1 MTAMKVS
8 FWRVLEALGSAGS
21 AAHDWRLR
29 LGGDW
34 EECRSFLRLGAGVA
48 DCVIDPDNHNRHLT
62 VDVDGDSGFVAFSE
76 EPPLRP
82 PISLSAGEVALLC
95 PDWSTIA
102 DALGKSLNFVPGP
115 WEKDG
120 VTRQIGIAQHG
131 RNPTRPVILHLPG
144 GHIGD
149 HGKLLRDLGKRADA
163 IILLPSSRWL
173 TPEVQALR
181 KSHNLSFVP
190 LADQLEAA
198 AQGQPNFPLEAALG
212 LAATRPG
219 KRIAPVLHPQ
229 PGWRWDMV
237 RVEVASG
244 GRLLFSCDGQH
255 GEHRLPKTTAKKP
268 HQALGI
274 MMTLAVK
281 REWRNPPSD
290 APTHE
295 SVRKNFKRLDELLR
309 SLVPLPGKPFRRFH
323 GTFIPVFQVSLHPDL
338 EAGLFI
344 RPRGNHSVQRE

>member
-1 MTAMKVS
+1 MRAC

-21 AAHDWRLR
+21 ATHDWRLR
-29 LGGDW
+29 LGGEW
-34 EECRSFLRLGAGVA
+34 EGCRSFLRPVAGVA
-48 DCVIDPDNHNRHLT
+48 DCEIDPDNHNRHLT
-62 VDVDGDSGFVAFSE
+62 VDDDGDSGFIAFAE

-82 PISLSAGEVALLC
+82 PIPLLFGEVALLC
-95 PDWSTIA
+95 PDWSAIA

-120 VTRQIGIAQHG
+120 VTRQIGIAQRG

-149 HGKLLRDLGKRADA
+149 HGRLLRDLGKRNES

-173 TPEVQALR
+173 TPEVQAFR

-190 LADQLEAA
+190 VAEHFEAA
-198 AQGQPNFPLEAALG
+198 AQGRQDFPVEAALE
-212 LAATRPG
+212 LATAKPG
-219 KRIAPVLHPQ
+219 KRIVPVLHPQ

-237 RVEVASG
+237 RIEVASG

-268 HQALGI
+268 NQALGI

-290 APTHE
+290 AADHE
-295 SVRKNFKRLDELLR
+295 SVRKNFHRLEELLR
-309 SLVPLPGKPFRRFH
+309 ALVPLPGKPFQRLR
-323 GTFIPVFQVSLHPDL
+323 GAFIPVFQVSLHPDL
-338 EAGLFI
+338 LDGI
-344 RPRGNHSVQRE
+344 NGNSGNTGRQSKVELR